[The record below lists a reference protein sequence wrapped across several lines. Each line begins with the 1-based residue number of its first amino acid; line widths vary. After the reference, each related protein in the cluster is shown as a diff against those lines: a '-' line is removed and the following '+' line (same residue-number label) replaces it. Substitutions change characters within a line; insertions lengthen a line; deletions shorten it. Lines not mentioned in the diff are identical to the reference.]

1 MPRAKSATIDLKVRM
16 KEPLR
21 ACIEEAAREHG
32 VSMNA
37 EIVNR
42 LARTFREEET
52 AYAIFGSK
60 LRYRQ
65 MQLLAVT
72 VQLIEEQ
79 TGHKW
84 TDDFE
89 TAEAVRAAFAS
100 FVEMFAKGEVPKG
113 INRVTAGP
121 SIGEATFWKLVESVR
136 DADRKRDQGQTSQE
150 KE

>member
-84 TDDFE
+84 TGDFE
-89 TAEAVRAAFAS
+89 TAEAIRTAFAS
-100 FVEMFAKGEVPKG
+100 FVDMFAKGEAPKG
-113 INRVTAGP
+113 LHRITADPYLGKR
-121 SIGEATFWKLVESVR
+121 TFRELMESVR
-136 DADRKRDQGQTSQE
+136 DADRKRDQGRTSQE